1 MKIGL
6 FIGALPTKMN
16 LHDQI
21 KMIINAEKRGFDS
34 FWFAQTGETDV
45 LTTIALAGQETE
57 NIELATGVIP
67 IYTRHP
73 NVLAQQ
79 ATTVNAAIS
88 NRLVLGIGPSHRPG
102 TERLGL
108 KYDRPA
114 QYVREYVEILRELT
128 TQGQT
133 NYQGKVFN
141 IESSFN
147 LIGSTP
153 MPIMI
158 SALAPM
164 MLKVAG
170 EVADGTITWM
180 AGLTA
185 LRRHVIPKLNAASA
199 NAQREQLRVVAG
211 VPFSVTDDVKN
222 AKIVAGEKFQIY
234 GRLENYRRILD
245 YGEVEGPSD
254 VAILGNEVQL
264 AEQIAQYFEA
274 GVTDLIL
281 APFATDIQDE
291 SNLSNLDILQGIAT
305 EYNA

>member
-67 IYTRHP
+67 IYKRHP